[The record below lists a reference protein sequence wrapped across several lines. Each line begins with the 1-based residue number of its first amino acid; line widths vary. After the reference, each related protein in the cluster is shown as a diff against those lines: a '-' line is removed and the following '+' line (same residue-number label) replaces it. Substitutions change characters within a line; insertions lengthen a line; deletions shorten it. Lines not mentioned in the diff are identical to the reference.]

1 MMIKMNS
8 QKMRTL
14 SSNHTLPDNSR
25 SSSKMRMSRQMKRI
39 VNSLDSLSSSPKTK
53 SRENLRMLDKEI
65 VFLLGQSGMDVKGM
79 DT

>member
-1 MMIKMNS
+1 
-8 QKMRTL
+8 MRTL

-39 VNSLDSLSSSPKTK
+39 VNGLDSLSSSPKTK